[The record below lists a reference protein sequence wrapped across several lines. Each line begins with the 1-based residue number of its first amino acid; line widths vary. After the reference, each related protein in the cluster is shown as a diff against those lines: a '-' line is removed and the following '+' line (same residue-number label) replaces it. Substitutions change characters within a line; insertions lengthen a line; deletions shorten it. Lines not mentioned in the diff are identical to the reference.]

1 MRAETPFTSPEDNC
15 SRFGNATS
23 SLPRFDHQTNYGRS
37 TPQVSPDPP
46 RYSEIFSSKAEME
59 RSWYDPRG
67 WSSRKKW
74 IIGACVVV
82 VIVAVIVG
90 AVEGVKANAYP
101 NYSQL
106 NYTLADTY
114 SGSSFFDDFEY
125 YTSADPTNGWVQYV
139 DSFTASMMNLTYASD
154 STAIIKV
161 DTDTQNQTSGRKSV
175 RITSKNTY
183 DSGLFIFDVVHTPY
197 GCATWP
203 ALWLTDPSNWPE
215 HGEIDVMESNNK
227 GTHGN
232 DMTLHTTSGCKMNV
246 KRKETGTAQ
255 YSNCLNTA
263 NDNAGCGVKGQT
275 ATYGEAFN
283 DNGGGVYALELRDA
297 GIRVWMFARDDIP
310 SDISNSSSP
319 DPSTWGKALA
329 DFPSTHCDIGSHFK
343 NQSIIANIDICGDL
357 AGATSYYTNLY
368 DCPDTCTQFAAENGA
383 NFTNAYWEFNSFK
396 VYQAS

>member
-1 MRAETPFTSPEDNC
+1 
-15 SRFGNATS
+15 
-23 SLPRFDHQTNYGRS
+23 
-37 TPQVSPDPP
+37 
-46 RYSEIFSSKAEME
+46 
-59 RSWYDPRG
+59 
-67 WSSRKKW
+67 
-74 IIGACVVV
+74 
-82 VIVAVIVG
+82 
-90 AVEGVKANAYP
+90 
-101 NYSQL
+101 
-106 NYTLADTY
+106 
-114 SGSSFFDDFEY
+114 
-125 YTSADPTNGWVQYV
+125 
-139 DSFTASMMNLTYASD
+139 MMNLTYASD
-154 STAIIKV
+154 STAVIKV

-175 RITSKNTY
+175 RITSTNTY

-215 HGEIDVMESNNK
+215 HGEIDIMESNNK

-232 DMTLHTTSGCKMNV
+232 DMTLHTTSGCKMNA

-263 NDNAGCGVKGQT
+263 NDNTGCSVKGKT

-283 DNGGGVYALELRDA
+283 DNGGGVYAMELRDA
-297 GIRVWMFARDDIP
+297 GIRVWMFSRGGIP

-319 DPSTWGKALA
+319 DPSTWGEALA
-329 DFPSTHCDIGSHFK
+329 DFPSTHCDISSHFK

-357 AGATSYYTNLY
+357 AGATSYYTNTNN
-368 DCPDTCTQFAAENGA
+368 CPGTCTQFAAENGA